1 MSKIN
6 NHLPNLVSNALYHSA
21 EKSILHSV
29 DCVIFGFQGSELHVL
44 LIRFPYEPFR
54 GHWSLIGGFVK
65 PELDIDETARITVET
80 MTGLSDVYMEQVHT
94 FGDLDR
100 VPSERVITTSY
111 YALIRIEPTLVS
123 LTKTFDAT
131 WFPVSKVPS
140 LVYDHSFMLNK
151 ALNDLRRKI
160 RFQPVGFELLSEKFT
175 MTDLRN
181 LYQSVLDRELEKR
194 NFTRKVMQMGILKKL
209 AEKDK
214 ATSKKGSFLF
224 CLSKKK
230 YQVLLDKGF
239 LFDM

>member
-1 MSKIN
+1 MNRIN
-6 NHLPNLVSNALYHSA
+6 NHLPNLVSRGLYHTA

-29 DCVIFGFQGSELHVL
+29 DCVILGFQGTELHVL
-44 LIRFPYEPFR
+44 LIRFPFEPFR

-65 PELDIDETARITVET
+65 PEVNIDEAARTTVEI
-80 MTGLSDVYMEQVHT
+80 MTGLSNVYMEQVHT
-94 FGDLDR
+94 FGDLER

-111 YALIRIEPTLVS
+111 FALIRIEPTLLS

-131 WFPVSKVPS
+131 WFPVSKVPL

-160 RFQPVGFELLSEKFT
+160 RFQPVGFELLPEKFT
-175 MTDLRN
+175 MTELRN
-181 LYQSVLDRELEKR
+181 LYQSVLGKELEKR
-194 NFTRKVMQMGILKKL
+194 NFTRTVMQMGILKKL
-209 AEKDK
+209 NEKDK

-224 CLSKKK
+224 CLNKKR

-239 LFDM
+239 LFYM